1 MLSDNCKECNKEL
14 LIFEDKERGICMPCL
29 WKEVPLLSDEERNS
43 ITNLT
48 NVSPDYHDKYYN

>member
-29 WKEVPLLSDEERNS
+29 WKEVPLLSDEERKDFN
-43 ITNLT
+43 
-48 NVSPDYHDKYYN
+48 DKKN